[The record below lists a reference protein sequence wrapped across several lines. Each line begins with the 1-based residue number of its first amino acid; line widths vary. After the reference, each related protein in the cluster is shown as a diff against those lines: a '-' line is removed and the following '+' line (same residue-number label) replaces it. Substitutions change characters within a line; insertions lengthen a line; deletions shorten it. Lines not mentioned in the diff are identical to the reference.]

1 VPTLDADYAMRDWF
15 GPDANSKMANDEEI
29 ENLLEQASN
38 TTDPDER
45 ENILQQANARARDQ
59 AYRVFLHQQFSLYG
73 YNNDIAWEPRSD
85 EDILVEEMSSAQ

>member
-1 VPTLDADYAMRDWF
+1 MRDWF
-15 GPDANSKMANDEEI
+15 GPDANSKMANDEQI
-29 ENLLEQASN
+29 EDLLEQASN

-45 ENILQQANARARDQ
+45 VDLLQQANARARDQ

-73 YNNDIAWEPRSD
+73 YNNDIAWDPRSD